1 MKLSNRV
8 ILLVAPVILLSA
20 LVSSYIIYSIQKVT
34 LIKREDSYIQLQME
48 KLAGQ
53 FRQANIF
60 LNSYAYTL
68 SKSDVLQDYL
78 VNHSNPYRER
88 VLFNRLDE
96 TADVLSHGY
105 TGDASMAILDGKQN
119 LLYYTENKYYES
131 SGVVDPKVLDYISRS
146 FSTREAFNHT
156 GFIYNSSGQSILLQ
170 YELIDKR
177 TGTQPLSFD
186 PQNVFFVVVSV
197 SLEAFNEIKHE
208 IEFDTHSVITF
219 ADKPIY
225 LDIPLAQT
233 IELLP
238 HFYAVLSPAEYLMWN
253 KVDKVWLEL
262 ALSFGVAAFCTIT
275 LIVLVLY
282 RYVLHP
288 VSRLDKQLQELET
301 NQRGNIEKLETND
314 EIGRLSSRFFDMYEE
329 LNVIYK
335 KTKRLAETDH
345 LTQLANRHRF
355 HELATREL
363 VSPSQHLWV
372 IYVDLDNFKYVNDKY
387 GHELGDNLLKVFS
400 SHIKNVCQKFS
411 HDYDSPCFAARL
423 SGDEFAILLSSNQDA
438 QRLPD
443 LLASELLKPISN
455 LSPSWSNS
463 FPVTASVGIAQY
475 PQDGTDVAKLLSS
488 ADAAMYQ
495 AKRAGKNQ
503 YAYYSAALNVE
514 SQRRSQLERAL
525 RKSNVEEEFHLV
537 FQPYMNNRDNE
548 IEGLEVLLRWEA
560 EGIGPVPPKEFIPI
574 AEQAGLFD
582 KIDRWVFANATAE
595 YHQLRNI
602 FGKDIILSINLSSAE
617 LNSIEMANYIHD
629 QASKNGVKPECIELE
644 ITETFAAEQQGTA
657 LLDELSKRGYRLAI
671 DDFGSGYTSLT
682 QLVQYPVQK
691 IKFDREFLVT
701 LMKTNNG
708 HVIKPIID
716 LCHAQNKTVTAEG
729 IEHNVMH
736 EWLSS
741 YRCDYMQGYLFGKPM
756 SKEQLNLWWQ
766 SANDD
771 SRFDGSIVGSIT
783 VQGTSY

>member
-8 ILLVAPVILLSA
+8 VLLVAPVILISA

-68 SKSDVLQDYL
+68 GKSEVLQDYF
-78 VNHSNPYRER
+78 VNHEDPYRER
-88 VLFNRLDE
+88 QLFNRLDE
-96 TADVLSHGY
+96 TVEVLSHGY
-105 TGDASMAILDGKQN
+105 NGDANMAILDGDQN
-119 LLYYTENKYYES
+119 LLYYTENQFYES
-131 SGVVDPKVLDYISRS
+131 NGSVDPKILEYVRKSYAQHGKTS
-146 FSTREAFNHT
+146 HT

-170 YELIDKR
+170 YELFDKR
-177 TGTQPLSFD
+177 TGEHPPSFD
-186 PQNVFFVVVSV
+186 PHNAFFVVVSV
-197 SLEAFNEIKHE
+197 SLEAFNDIKHE

-219 ADKPIY
+219 SDKPIH

-238 HFYAVLSPAEYLMWN
+238 HFHAILSPAEYLMWN

-262 ALSFGVAAFCTIT
+262 ALSFGIASFCTIT

-282 RYVLHP
+282 RYVLSP
-288 VSRLDKQLQELET
+288 VSKLDKQLREIEANKRT
-301 NQRGNIEKLETND
+301 NIEKLNSDD

-329 LNVIYK
+329 LNNIYH
-335 KTKRLAETDH
+335 KTKHLAETDH

-363 VSPSQHLWV
+363 ADPSEQLWV
-372 IYVDLDNFKYVNDKY
+372 VYIDLDNFKYVNDKY
-387 GHELGDNLLKVFS
+387 GHELGDKLLQVFS
-400 SHIKNVCQKFS
+400 RHIKNVCQKFTQQ
-411 HDYDSPCFAARL
+411 HNSPCFGARL
-423 SGDEFAILLSSNQDA
+423 SGDEFAILLSTNQKKADI
-438 QRLPD
+438 PD
-443 LLASELLKPISN
+443 MFASELLKPIHN
-455 LSPSWSNS
+455 LSQSSTNS

-475 PQDGTDVAKLLSS
+475 PRDGADIAKLLSS

-495 AKRAGKNQ
+495 AKRGGKNQ
-503 YAYYSAALNVE
+503 YAYYSAALNIE
-514 SQRRSQLERAL
+514 AQRRSQIERAL
-525 RKSNVEEEFHLV
+525 RKANVEDEFHLV
-537 FQPYMNNRDNE
+537 FQPYMNSHANE

-560 EGIGPVPPKEFIPI
+560 EGIGSIPPKEFIPI
-574 AEQAGLFD
+574 AEQTGLFER
-582 KIDRWVFANATAE
+582 IDRWVFANAMEE
-595 YHQLRNI
+595 YHQLKSI

-617 LNSIEMANYIHD
+617 LNSLSMAEFIHD
-629 QASKNGVKPECIELE
+629 KAKQNGVPPHCIELE
-644 ITETFAAEQQGTA
+644 ITETFAADQQGTA
-657 LLDELSKRGYRLAI
+657 LLDELAQLGYKLAI

-691 IKFDREFLVT
+691 IKFDREFLLT
-701 LMKTNNG
+701 LMNTDNG
-708 HVIKPIID
+708 HVIKPIIE
-716 LCHAQNKTVTAEG
+716 LCHAQNKKVTAEG

-741 YRCDYMQGYLFGKPM
+741 YRCDFMQGYLFGKPM
-756 SKEQLNLWWQ
+756 NKEQLDQWWK
-766 SANDD
+766 SANDQPFTRSD
-771 SRFDGSIVGSIT
+771 IA
-783 VQGTSY
+783 

>member
-78 VNHSNPYRER
+78 VNHNNPYRER

-96 TADVLSHGY
+96 TAEVLSHGY
-105 TGDASMAILDGKQN
+105 KGDASMAILDGKQN

-131 SGVVDPKVLDYISRS
+131 SGVVDPKVLEYISRS
-146 FSTREAFNHT
+146 FNEREAFSHT

-170 YELIDKR
+170 YEVVDKR
-177 TGTQPLSFD
+177 TGTPPLSFD
-186 PQNVFFVVVSV
+186 SKNVFFVVVSV
-197 SLEAFNEIKHE
+197 SLEAFNEIKHD

-262 ALSFGVAAFCTIT
+262 AFSFGVAAFFTIT
-275 LIVLVLY
+275 LIILVLY
-282 RYVLHP
+282 RYVLRP
-288 VSRLDKQLQELET
+288 VSRLDKQLNELES
-301 NQRGNIEKLETND
+301 NQRDNIEKLETND
-314 EIGRLSSRFFDMYEE
+314 EIGRLSARFFDMYEE

-363 VSPSQHLWV
+363 ISPSQFLWV
-372 IYVDLDNFKYVNDKY
+372 VYVDLDNFKYVNDKY

-400 SHIKNVCQKFS
+400 SHIKNACQKFS
-411 HDYDSPCFAARL
+411 HDYNSPCFAARL
-423 SGDEFAILLSSNQDA
+423 SGDEFAILLSSNQEVK
-438 QRLPD
+438 RLPD

-455 LSPSWSNS
+455 LSSSWSNS
-463 FPVTASVGIAQY
+463 FPVTASVGIA
-475 PQDGTDVAKLLSS
+475 
-488 ADAAMYQ
+488 
-495 AKRAGKNQ
+495 
-503 YAYYSAALNVE
+503 
-514 SQRRSQLERAL
+514 
-525 RKSNVEEEFHLV
+525 
-537 FQPYMNNRDNE
+537 
-548 IEGLEVLLRWEA
+548 
-560 EGIGPVPPKEFIPI
+560 
-574 AEQAGLFD
+574 
-582 KIDRWVFANATAE
+582 
-595 YHQLRNI
+595 
-602 FGKDIILSINLSSAE
+602 
-617 LNSIEMANYIHD
+617 
-629 QASKNGVKPECIELE
+629 
-644 ITETFAAEQQGTA
+644 
-657 LLDELSKRGYRLAI
+657 
-671 DDFGSGYTSLT
+671 
-682 QLVQYPVQK
+682 
-691 IKFDREFLVT
+691 
-701 LMKTNNG
+701 
-708 HVIKPIID
+708 
-716 LCHAQNKTVTAEG
+716 
-729 IEHNVMH
+729 
-736 EWLSS
+736 
-741 YRCDYMQGYLFGKPM
+741 
-756 SKEQLNLWWQ
+756 
-766 SANDD
+766 
-771 SRFDGSIVGSIT
+771 
-783 VQGTSY
+783 

>member
-8 ILLVAPVILLSA
+8 VLLVAPVILISA

-68 SKSDVLQDYL
+68 SKSEVLQDYF
-78 VNHSNPYRER
+78 VNHDNRYRKR
-88 VLFNRLDE
+88 QLFKRLDE
-96 TADVLSHGY
+96 TIEVLSHGY
-105 TGDASMAILDGKQN
+105 RGDANMAILDGRQD
-119 LLYYTENKYYES
+119 LLYYTENQYYDS
-131 SGVVDPKVLDYISRS
+131 NGRVDPKILEYVDKS
-146 FSTREAFNHT
+146 FKTNEDVSHT

-170 YELIDKR
+170 YELFDKR
-177 TGTQPLSFD
+177 TGEHPLSFD
-186 PQNVFFVVVSV
+186 PQNVFFVIVSV
-197 SLEAFNEIKHE
+197 SLEAFNDIKHE

-219 ADKPIY
+219 SDKPII

-233 IELLP
+233 IQFLP
-238 HFYAVLSPAEYLMWN
+238 HFYAILSPAEYLMWN

-262 ALSFGVAAFCTIT
+262 ALSFGIASFCTIT

-282 RYVLHP
+282 RYVLSP
-288 VSRLDKQLQELET
+288 VSRLDKQLREIEANKRT
-301 NQRGNIEKLETND
+301 NIEKLDTDD

-329 LNVIYK
+329 LNNVYH

-355 HELATREL
+355 HELASQEL
-363 VSPSQHLWV
+363 AEPSEQLWV
-372 IYVDLDNFKYVNDKY
+372 IYIDLDNFKYVNDKY
-387 GHELGDNLLKVFS
+387 GHELGDKLLQVFS
-400 SHIKNVCQKFS
+400 KHIRNACQKFTQQ
-411 HDYDSPCFAARL
+411 YNSPCFGARL
-423 SGDEFAILLSSNQDA
+423 SGDEFAILLSSNQENSE
-438 QRLPD
+438 LPD
-443 LLASELLKPISN
+443 LFAAELLKPINN
-455 LSPSWSNS
+455 LTQSAKNS

-475 PQDGTDVAKLLSS
+475 PRDGGDIAKLLSS

-503 YAYYSAALNVE
+503 YAYYSAALNIE
-514 SQRRSQLERAL
+514 AQRRSQIERAL
-525 RKSNVEEEFHLV
+525 RKANVEEEFRLV
-537 FQPYMNNRDNE
+537 FQPYMNSNANE

-560 EGIGPVPPKEFIPI
+560 EGIGSVPPNEFIPI
-574 AEQAGLFD
+574 AEQTGLFE
-582 KIDRWVFANATAE
+582 KIDRWVFANAMAE
-595 YHQLRNI
+595 YHQLKSI

-617 LNSIEMANYIHD
+617 LNSLSMAEFIHEKAT
-629 QASKNGVKPECIELE
+629 QNGVPTRCIELE
-644 ITETFAAEQQGTA
+644 ITETFASDKQGTA
-657 LLDELSKRGYRLAI
+657 LLDELSKLGYKLAI

-691 IKFDREFLVT
+691 IKFDREFLLT
-701 LMKTNNG
+701 LMNTDNG
-708 HVIKPIID
+708 HVIKPIIE
-716 LCHAQNKTVTAEG
+716 LCHAQNKKVTAEG

-741 YRCDYMQGYLFGKPM
+741 YRCDFMQGYLFGKPM
-756 SKEQLNLWWQ
+756 NKEQLGHWWK
-766 SANDD
+766 SANDQPFK
-771 SRFDGSIVGSIT
+771 STHIA
-783 VQGTSY
+783 